1 MEHGTRY
8 MCGQDSLKTYLND
21 NDNYDD
27 QHNTTQHNTTQ
38 HNKARPS
45 PAQDNTAN
53 YNTTQAAAHL
63 RICELTF

>member
-21 NDNYDD
+21 NDNDNDDD
-27 QHNTTQHNTTQ
+27 QHNTTQHNKTQ
-38 HNKARPS
+38 PS